1 MTLFC
6 ISQLAYVYH
15 KCVMWREISDRVK
28 MLRFFPCSK
37 MQQKCN
43 KNALQ
48 GGRDIVPYDIV
59 LLLQRQ
65 HAIGQVS
72 ALARHAEGRFGTVA
86 RVARCSGTLAPG
98 Q

>member
-28 MLRFFPCSK
+28 MLRFSRVRKLQTK
-37 MQQKCN
+37 MQQ
-43 KNALQ
+43 NALQ
-48 GGRDIVPYDIV
+48 GGLDIVPYDIV